1 MLPEGEIAPSRDG
14 PNPEYSR
21 EQTSAR
27 TRYMNRFGVLLTTV
41 AAALLLGSCAR
52 NPVTGQREI
61 VLVSESQE
69 IAMGQQAAQEAAAS
83 IGLVDNADLQ
93 RYVSRIGLAMASESQ
108 RPHLPWSFQVVDD
121 PSPNAFALPGG
132 FIFVTRGL
140 LTMMNDEAELAT
152 VIGHEIGHV
161 TARHGVQQMSRAQ
174 LAQIGLVAGSILSPQ
189 IAEMSGLASQGL
201 QLLFLRYGRDAE
213 YQADDLGFD
222 YALNDNYDV
231 RAFASTFT
239 SLARAS
245 QLAGASPLPAWL
257 STHPYPEDRIVRNQ
271 QRVARLDRS
280 LDGTERRS
288 AEFLQQIDGL
298 VYGANPRQG
307 FFRENLFHHPDLR
320 FRIAFPQGWRK
331 QNMTQAVIAM
341 SPQEDAIIQLT
352 LADNDSPTDALRAFL
367 SQQGIQPGQ
376 SGTQTL
382 NGNPAAVGTFQAQAE
397 SGVLQGIVAMVRHDG
412 NTYQVIGYSPA
423 QRYSAY
429 SNVFQQ
435 SLGSFQVETDQQ
447 VLGAQPD
454 RINIVTLQSEMTLA
468 QFNTRYPST
477 ISMEELALVN
487 QVEGAGSTLAAGT
500 RAKQVSRA
508 R

>member
-1 MLPEGEIAPSRDG
+1 
-14 PNPEYSR
+14 
-21 EQTSAR
+21 
-27 TRYMNRFGVLLTTV
+27 MNRFGLLWTTA
-41 AAALLLGSCAR
+41 AAALVLGSCAR
-52 NPVTGQREI
+52 NPVTGQREL

-83 IGLVDNADLQ
+83 IGLVDDADLQ
-93 RYVSRIGLAMASESQ
+93 QYVSRIGMTMARESQ
-108 RPHLPWSFQVVDD
+108 RPNLPWSFQVVDD

-152 VIGHEIGHV
+152 VLGHEIGHV

-213 YQADDLGFD
+213 YQADDLGFE

-257 STHPYPEDRIVRNQ
+257 STHPYPEDRIARNQ
-271 QRVARLDRS
+271 QRVAGLDRS
-280 LDGTERRS
+280 LEGTVRRPI
-288 AEFLQQIDGL
+288 EFLAQIDGL
-298 VYGANPRQG
+298 VYGSDPRQG
-307 FFRENLFHHPDLR
+307 FFRDNLFHHPDLR
-320 FRIAFPQGWRK
+320 FRIAFPDGWRR
-331 QNMTQAVIAM
+331 QNMTHAVVAM
-341 SPQEDAIIQLT
+341 SPQEDAMIQLT
-352 LADNDSPTDALRAFL
+352 IAGNAAPGDALRAFL
-367 SQQGIQPGQ
+367 SQEGIQPGQ
-376 SGTQTL
+376 AGTQTL

-397 SGVLQGIVAMVRHDG
+397 GGVLQGIVAMVQHGG

-429 SNVFQQ
+429 SNTFQQ
-435 SLGSFQVETDQQ
+435 SLGSFRVETDQA
-447 VLGAQPD
+447 VLGVQPD
-454 RINIVTLQSEMTLA
+454 RMHIVRLPSAMTLA
-468 QFNTRYPST
+468 QFNARYPST

-487 QVEGAGSTLAAGT
+487 QVEGPGSTMPAGT
-500 RAKQVSRA
+500 MAKQVR
-508 R
+508 RTQ